1 MHRAGIFPTAR
12 DLTLRVHFYCITHQT
27 TLVYFGGE
35 DVEGHVAT
43 LFNNPDATQTVAAAA
58 SFRINWS
65 YLECPESTDVNE
77 DDPEN

>member
-1 MHRAGIFPTAR
+1 
-12 DLTLRVHFYCITHQT
+12 
-27 TLVYFGGE
+27 VYFGGE